1 MAHRSI
7 AVLLMAVMMAG
18 VVPASAQLLGPN
30 IAPSS
35 PPPPPPPPPPKIEVP
50 VVPKLDDPPR
60 ADLKAPP
67 RKSYSRRIRKCL
79 EEAAAAGLD
88 ASERAA
94 YSRACANR

>member
-1 MAHRSI
+1 MTRFIAAFCLAF
-7 AVLLMAVMMAG
+7 AVLATG
-18 VVPASAQLLGPN
+18 VPAGAQLLGPN
-30 IAPSS
+30 IAPSN

-67 RKSYSRRIRKCL
+67 RKSFSRRVRKCL